1 MNSED
6 FIFLLKHPK
15 KIDAQKTQQLD
26 EIIKEFPYFQ
36 SAHAIQLK
44 GLNKTNSFKYNQA
57 LKKTAAYTIDRKVLF
72 EFITSQNFSINL
84 NSRIEILEEIEV
96 IEPETVKAL
105 HKKIVQLFSPKK
117 TENNLTKEEFRDV
130 QFIKKEPEISAE
142 IQNKEN
148 AAELL
153 EIGKPLEFSS
163 TEPHSFNEWMQLISK
178 KPIKREK
185 ETVGIEE
192 ISIQKDDKFSLI
204 DKFLESNP
212 KIKPVDKQALNIDI
226 SMESSNQNESLMT
239 ETLAKV
245 YLEQKKYLEAFNSFN
260 ESLITI
266 RQENLKTSE
275 LQEAIT
281 KTLKQLHGSF
291 ALGIIFKDKPDFI
304 IGARRGSPLA
314 VGYGPNENY
323 LGSDSYTLKS
333 MTNKITYLD
342 DGEFCF
348 VKKAEVDFFNED
360 GSFNIY

>member
-1 MNSED
+1 MNSSQFNNLLNNAED
-6 FIFLLKHPK
+6 VDSSSSLL
-15 KIDAQKTQQLD
+15 L
-26 EIIKEFPYFQ
+26 ENIIVEFPFFQ
-36 SAHAIQLK
+36 AAKAIQLK
-44 GLNKTNSFKYNQA
+44 QFKKSNNFKYNET
-57 LKKTAAYTIDRKVLF
+57 LKKVAAQTIDRKILF
-72 EFITSQNFSINL
+72 EFITSPNFEKKPIQE
-84 NSRIEILEEIEV
+84 IEILEEIEV

-226 SMESSNQNESLMT
+226 SMESSHQNESLMT

-245 YLEQKKYLEAFNSFN
+245 YLEQKKYNNAIKAYHILSLKYPEKSSFFAN
-260 ESLITI
+260 RIKAI
-266 RQENLKTSE
+266 KI
-275 LQEAIT
+275 LQNN
-281 KTLKQLHGSF
+281 KQWQHILYF
-291 ALGIIFKDKPDFI
+291 
-304 IGARRGSPLA
+304 
-314 VGYGPNENY
+314 
-323 LGSDSYTLKS
+323 
-333 MTNKITYLD
+333 
-342 DGEFCF
+342 
-348 VKKAEVDFFNED
+348 
-360 GSFNIY
+360 

>member
-1 MNSED
+1 MNSSQFNNLLNNAED
-6 FIFLLKHPK
+6 VDSSSSLL
-15 KIDAQKTQQLD
+15 L
-26 EIIKEFPYFQ
+26 ENIIVEFPFFQ
-36 SAHAIQLK
+36 AAKAIQLK
-44 GLNKTNSFKYNQA
+44 QFKKSNNFKYNET
-57 LKKTAAYTIDRKVLF
+57 LKKVAAQTIDRKIIF
-72 EFITSQNFSINL
+72 EFITSPNFEKKPIQE
-84 NSRIEILEEIEV
+84 IEILEEIEV

-142 IQNKEN
+142 IQNKKN

-226 SMESSNQNESLMT
+226 SMESSHQNESLMT

-245 YLEQKKYLEAFNSFN
+245 YLEQKKYNNAIKAYHILSLKYPEKSSFFAN
-260 ESLITI
+260 RIKAI
-266 RQENLKTSE
+266 KI
-275 LQEAIT
+275 LQ
-281 KTLKQLHGSF
+281 
-291 ALGIIFKDKPDFI
+291 
-304 IGARRGSPLA
+304 
-314 VGYGPNENY
+314 NN
-323 LGSDSYTLKS
+323 KS
-333 MTNKITYLD
+333 
-342 DGEFCF
+342 
-348 VKKAEVDFFNED
+348 
-360 GSFNIY
+360 